1 MLQLYTGRE
10 KEERQIA
17 YAVTGIFSAGI
28 HFLLSFFDSLGVG
41 HNNQLCPPGL
51 CPCLGTI
58 VKRVLWLL
66 PRLWCRERTTRH
78 AFILLTLY
86 AVLKTFKIGFGE
98 QLVKEDAVP
107 AAASS
112 AAAAQNLQLQQLEQQ
127 QQQQEQHTQQ
137 QQQYTSMAAASAP
150 AAL

>member
-1 MLQLYTGRE
+1 MTHYYTVMLTM
-10 KEERQIA
+10 
-17 YAVTGIFSAGI
+17 
-28 HFLLSFFDSLGVG
+28 
-41 HNNQLCPPGL
+41 LCA
-51 CPCLGTI
+51 GTI

-107 AAASS
+107 AVASS
-112 AAAAQNLQLQQLEQQ
+112 AAAAQTLQLQQLEQQ
-127 QQQQEQHTQQ
+127 LQQEQHTQQ

>member
-1 MLQLYTGRE
+1 MYE
-10 KEERQIA
+10 A
-17 YAVTGIFSAGI
+17 
-28 HFLLSFFDSLGVG
+28 SFWGCCCQYFTA
-41 HNNQLCPPGL
+41 
-51 CPCLGTI
+51 GTI

-86 AVLKTFKIGFGE
+86 TVLKTFKIGFGE
-98 QLVKEDAVP
+98 QGQVETVP
-107 AAASS
+107 AATGS
-112 AAAAQNLQLQQLEQQ
+112 AAAAQSLQQQQLEQQ
-127 QQQQEQHTQQ
+127 QQHTQQ